1 MAAITTDS
9 LWDIFLGRP
18 VVLCVHLDNDQQ
30 GAEDTA
36 EEELAPAYKKVEQQL
51 QLEGRLCVELAH
63 RSTRRQVLHLGGV
76 DKDSNYLGTTL
87 VATIDMPPIKNAGYL
102 KSRGWAQNA

>member
-18 VVLCVHLDNDQQ
+18 VVLCVHLDDDQQ

-36 EEELAPAYKKVEQQL
+36 GEELAPAYKKVVQQK
-51 QLEGRLCVELAH
+51 ADPK
-63 RSTRRQVLHLGGV
+63 GG
-76 DKDSNYLGTTL
+76 
-87 VATIDMPPIKNAGYL
+87 
-102 KSRGWAQNA
+102 